1 MKTKTKIDLRGLM
14 EKCGPLIAVVILS
27 AILAVASPTFL
38 TLDNWMNLFRQTAI
52 NSMIAVGML
61 LILLTGGI
69 DLSVGSTCALSACLM
84 GVVMMKGVTNPL
96 LLIVVCLGTGLV
108 CGLVNGLLYT
118 KLNLPHPF
126 IATLGTMQIYRGVA
140 LIVTGSAP
148 ITGFPKA
155 VTWLGFSNIGGFPV
169 CFLAVLAVFVFFG
182 FFLSNTPLGKKIYS
196 VGGNTEAA
204 RLSGI
209 RVKNVQNFVYMIA
222 GLMSGVAALILT
234 GRVGTALPTTGVDY
248 AMDAIASCV
257 IGGASFNGGKGT
269 VSGTLVGA
277 LLVQIVRNGLN
288 LLGQQSDV
296 QQVVIG
302 AVVIIA
308 VFIDVRRGV
317 SDSKAR
323 RAAQA
328 KAHAAAVNR

>member
-1 MKTKTKIDLRGLM
+1 MTKKKNWRGFL
-14 EKCGPLIAVVILS
+14 EKCGPLVAVVLLS
-27 AILAVASPTFL
+27 IILAIATDTFL
-38 TLDNWMNLFRQTAI
+38 TIDNWMNLFRQTAI
-52 NSMIAVGML
+52 NAMIAVGML

-69 DLSVGSTCALSACLM
+69 DLSVGSICAFSACLM
-84 GVVMMKGVTNPL
+84 GVLMKNGTRNPVI
-96 LLIVVCLGTGLV
+96 LILVCLGVGAL
-108 CGLVNGLLYT
+108 CGLMNGVLYT
-118 KLNLPHPF
+118 RLNLPHPF
-126 IATLGTMQIYRGVA
+126 IATLGTMQIFRGLA
-140 LIVTGSAP
+140 LIITASAP
-148 ITGFPKA
+148 ITGFPTA
-155 VTWLGFSNIGGFPV
+155 VTWLGFQSVGGFPV
-169 CFLAVLAVFVFFG
+169 CFIAVILVFVFFG
-182 FFLSNTPLGKKIYS
+182 YFLSNTSQGKKIFA

-209 RVKNVQNFVYMIA
+209 HVKNVQTFVYIIA

-234 GRVGTALPTTGVDY
+234 GRVGTALPTTGQDY

-308 VFIDVRRGV
+308 VYIDVRR
-317 SDSKAR
+317 SAMDAKAK
-323 RAAQA
+323 RAEQA
-328 KAHAAAVNR
+328 KAHVAVKS

>member
-1 MKTKTKIDLRGLM
+1 MAKKINIRGIL
-14 EKCGPLIAVVILS
+14 EKSGPLIAVSILS
-27 AILAVASPTFL
+27 IILAVATDNFL

-52 NSMIAVGML
+52 NAMIAVGML
-61 LILLTGGI
+61 IILLTGGI
-69 DLSVGSTCALSACLM
+69 DLSVGSICALSACLM
-84 GVVMMKGVTNPL
+84 GVAMKSGVNSSAV
-96 LLIVVCLGTGLV
+96 LIVICVGVGAL
-108 CGLVNGLLYT
+108 CGLINGALYT
-118 KLNLPHPF
+118 KLHLPHPF
-126 IATLGTMQIYRGVA
+126 IATLGTMQIFRGLA
-140 LIVTGSAP
+140 LIVTASAP
-148 ITGFPKA
+148 ITGFPKG
-155 VTWLGFSNIGGFPV
+155 VTWLGFESIGDFPL
-169 CFLAVLAVFVFFG
+169 CFIAVILVFLFFG
-182 FFLSNTPLGKKIYS
+182 YFLNNTALGKKIYS

-209 RVKNVQNFVYMIA
+209 NVENVQMFVYIIA

-234 GRVGTALPTTGVDY
+234 GRVGTALPTTGQDY

-277 LLVQIVRNGLN
+277 LMVQIVRNGLN

-302 AVVIIA
+302 AVVITA
-308 VFIDVRRGV
+308 VFIDVRRGI
-317 SDSKAR
+317 SDAKAK

-328 KAHAAAVNR
+328 KAHAAAAAK